1 MDIAYVGFNRN
12 QLAQSSTAACSSR
25 CRGAGHRSKTT
36 SELSFGCSK
45 FPSIGSHNCDSGL
58 WSQNSHSRGHESRCV
73 HGVCILSRQS
83 ADSDS
88 SHRVRPV
95 THLPNI
101 RVCTT
106 KEELAGATRLASL
119 STHSLPLHPSHVPTE
134 SLSRSHTLCEGVRA
148 ASSVIFGVLVDL
160 WWGEKATEHTGHR
173 QRLRRRFLMT
183 SSKPGS
189 IQRHPQ
195 RL

>member
-25 CRGAGHRSKTT
+25 CRSAGHRSKTT

-58 WSQNSHSRGHESRCV
+58 WSQNSHSRGHESRCI

-88 SHRVRPV
+88 SHKVRPV
-95 THLPNI
+95 THFPNI

-119 STHSLPLHPSHVPTE
+119 STHSLPLHPSHMPT
-134 SLSRSHTLCEGVRA
+134 LSHSPGHISCVRVSA
-148 ASSVIFGVLVDL
+148 QLQVSFLVCLLICGGARRQQSTRATDKGFVSAS
-160 WWGEKATEHTGHR
+160 
-173 QRLRRRFLMT
+173 
-183 SSKPGS
+183 
-189 IQRHPQ
+189 
-195 RL
+195 